1 MNLGSWDSAICNKA
15 RAKSLSKLL
24 IGIYEVHLQ
33 AVEPSH
39 RHWSQAGRKN
49 FTHQSL
55 ILGMDSHS
63 LVKLAYV
70 FHRVCSAIVDGKR
83 RLIEAPT

>member
-63 LVKLAYV
+63 LVKLAHVLSGVY
-70 FHRVCSAIVDGKR
+70 SAVIDGDRKSVV
-83 RLIEAPT
+83 